1 MATGQRV
8 PRGSRGSVAPKPAK
22 LAKPKKTAASATAH
36 RRPAGKRAAGSKAKA
51 TRKRKGARTRGSPVI
66 PYLTVRDAKA
76 SRAFYEKAF
85 GFKHSETVS
94 LPNGRPIQVVMHHA
108 GAVAVKFSP
117 EGVWSDSM
125 QAPVT
130 SGTQNPIVLYVPCRK
145 VDDLTA
151 RARAAGAT
159 IATEPQDMFW
169 GERIARIAD
178 PDGYVWCFAAKVGK
192 FDPHKMPQVAEEIQP
207 PKSESQHSL
216 VADLEPQRA
225 QKSDL
230 DFEF

>member
-1 MATGQRV
+1 MATGQRAK
-8 PRGSRGSVAPKPAK
+8 GSSRGRVASKLAK
-22 LAKPKKTAASATAH
+22 LAKPKKTAPAAIAH
-36 RRPAGKRAAGSKAKA
+36 RRPAAKRAAGSKAKA
-51 TRKRKGARTRGSPVI
+51 TRKRKGVTARAGAVI
-66 PYLTVRDAKA
+66 PYLTVRDVIA

-85 GFKHSETVS
+85 GFKHGETLFLS
-94 LPNGRPIQVVMHHA
+94 DGSPIQTVMHHA
-108 GAVAVKFSP
+108 GAVTLKISP
-117 EGVWSDSM
+117 EGVWSGSM

-130 SGTQNPIVLYVPCRK
+130 SGAQNPIVLYVPWRK

-159 IATEPQDMFW
+159 IVTEPEDMFW

-178 PDGYVWCFAAKVGK
+178 PDGYVWCFAAKVGQ
-192 FDPHKMPQVAEEIQP
+192 FDPHKIPQVAEDNRP
-207 PKSESQHSL
+207 PQSELQQNP
-216 VADLEPQRA
+216 VADLEPQQA